1 MNSKDFKADYPAAL
15 LNIIASKS
23 FSDFISLNANLGA
36 DFDGSGGAPNGFY
49 TLNLVLAVNEELSV
63 FFENYGDFNGDY
75 FDTFFDFGGAYI
87 LNENLQVDLYGGFGY
102 NNDTFS
108 YLVSGGVSYRI
119 TKWRKEE

>member
-1 MNSKDFKADYPAAL
+1 MEA
-15 LNIIASKS
+15 
-23 FSDFISLNANLGA
+23 IS
-36 DFDGSGGAPNGFY
+36 
-49 TLNLVLAVNEELSV
+49 TH
-63 FFENYGDFNGDY
+63 FFN
-75 FDTFFDFGGAYI
+75 FGGAYI